1 MALFRRGSTSAPD
14 GRRQAAAFARALW
27 AEPDGADV
35 EWLATTATG
44 GDADHARWELRYARR
59 ALGLLVAQR
68 DALDD
73 RTGSLVARALDE
85 AMAAD
90 ANVAADLADL
100 AARQLNER
108 LAAYRDALDVRS
120 PEPRGARMGR
130 VLLVFAGSV
139 RAARGAGLGEAGA
152 VCDRYL
158 AELGAALAAAFG
170 EASLPDDR
178 PPSTLR
184 PRGRG

>member
-1 MALFRRGSTSAPD
+1 MRLFG
-14 GRRQAAAFARALW
+14 GRAREERQAAAAYVAVAF
-27 AEPDGADV
+27 AEPPADDV
-35 EWLATTATG
+35 RWLAALATG
-44 GDADHARWELRYARR
+44 GDEDHAAWELRYLRR
-59 ALGLLVAQR
+59 AAALLLAQR

-178 PPSTLR
+178 APSTLR